1 MLILI
6 LVDVQYSKKE
16 LFLLSKRFKSSKS
29 LLLWFP
35 SPGKKNPPSK
45 MSDSPLGEGGVP
57 PHPYHYLENFE
68 AIQSYY
74 EESVYFLLEIPGT
87 H

>member
-1 MLILI
+1 
-6 LVDVQYSKKE
+6 
-16 LFLLSKRFKSSKS
+16 
-29 LLLWFP
+29 
-35 SPGKKNPPSK
+35 
-45 MSDSPLGEGGVP
+45 MSDSPLGEGGGP

>member
-1 MLILI
+1 
-6 LVDVQYSKKE
+6 
-16 LFLLSKRFKSSKS
+16 
-29 LLLWFP
+29 
-35 SPGKKNPPSK
+35 